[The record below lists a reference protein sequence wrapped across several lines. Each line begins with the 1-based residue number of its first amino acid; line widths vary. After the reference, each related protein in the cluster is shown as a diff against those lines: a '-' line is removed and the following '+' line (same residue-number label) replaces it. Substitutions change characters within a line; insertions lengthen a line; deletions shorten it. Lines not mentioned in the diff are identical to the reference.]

1 MINHAYI
8 FYNPFTDKV
17 YFNKW
22 RDNVKFNSGIRGL
35 VITKHVSYDYR
46 YECRRTVRSGGI
58 PVSYRFI

>member
-8 FYNPFTDKV
+8 FYNPFNDKV

-22 RDNVKFNSGIRGL
+22 RDNVKFDSGIRGL
-35 VITKHVSYDYR
+35 VITKDISYDYR
-46 YECRRTVRSGGI
+46 YECRRTVRYGGI

>member
-8 FYNPFTDKV
+8 FYNPFNDKV

-22 RDNVKFNSGIRGL
+22 RDNVKFNSGIKGL
-35 VITKHVSYDYR
+35 VINKHISYDYR
-46 YECRRTVRSGGI
+46 YEGRRTVKSGGI